1 LLEDLINFLHDVR
14 RKKLRHCQ
22 VNTHQQIFVVVEFFL
37 PGLGL
42 LACDQKNFTANGDDK
57 PGFFGK
63 RDEV

>member
-1 LLEDLINFLHDVR
+1 
-14 RKKLRHCQ
+14 
-22 VNTHQQIFVVVEFFL
+22 VVVEFFL